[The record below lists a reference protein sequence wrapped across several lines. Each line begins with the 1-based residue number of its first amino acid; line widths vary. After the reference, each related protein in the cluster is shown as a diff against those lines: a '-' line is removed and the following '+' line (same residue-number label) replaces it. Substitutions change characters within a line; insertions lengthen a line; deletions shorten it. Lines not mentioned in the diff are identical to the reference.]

1 MVDSPEFPAL
11 PSACQRVVPLLAAY
25 LDDSLPPPQAAMV
38 AAHLPTCRA
47 CGLRV
52 EQLRTLP
59 GQLAALPML
68 APPPVLRTD
77 FLAALARE
85 QALLTPLAEQPTV
98 VRLTATSQRPA
109 SRVIPLWEASGAG
122 RWLRVAASV
131 ALLATGTVLGL
142 LLRPGTRPEIV
153 RQPEPAAS
161 LPAQLTAATTQLAT
175 TSRRIQLVSELNA
188 AAGGGDAAVQALITT
203 LNADPNSNVRLAAA
217 EALYRLRADARVGL
231 ALAQALPRQTD
242 PNVQLTLIELLV
254 ALQDKQALAPLERL
268 ARQPDA
274 LPAVR
279 QQAERGAS
287 LLI

>member
-1 MVDSPEFPAL
+1 
-11 PSACQRVVPLLAAY
+11 VPLLTAY
-25 LDDSLPPPQAAMV
+25 LDGSLPSPQTATV
-38 AAHLPTCRA
+38 AAHLPICQA
-47 CGLRV
+47 CELRV

-59 GQLAALPML
+59 KQLAALPML
-68 APPPVLRTD
+68 TPPPALRAD

-85 QALLTPLAEQPTV
+85 QALLTPLMMPLVEQPAA
-98 VRLTATSQRPA
+98 VRLTATAQRPA

-122 RWLRVAASV
+122 RWLRIAASV

-142 LLRPGTRPEIV
+142 LLRPGTRPEIA
-153 RQPEPAAS
+153 RQSEPAVS
-161 LPAQLTAATTQLAT
+161 LPAQLAAATAQLAT
-175 TSRRIQLVSELNA
+175 TSYRIQLVNELNA
-188 AAGGGDAAVQALITT
+188 TGTDGDATVQALITT
-203 LNADPNSNVRLAAA
+203 LNTDPSSNVRLAAA
-217 EALYRLRADARVGL
+217 EALYRLRADTRVGL
-231 ALAQALPRQTD
+231 ALAQSLPHQTD

-254 ALQDKQALAPLERL
+254 ALHDKQALAPLERL